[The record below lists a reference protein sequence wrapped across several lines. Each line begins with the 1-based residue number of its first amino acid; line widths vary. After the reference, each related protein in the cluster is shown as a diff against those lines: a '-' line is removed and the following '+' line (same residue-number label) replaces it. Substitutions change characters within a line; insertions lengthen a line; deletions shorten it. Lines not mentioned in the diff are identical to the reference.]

1 MDYIVRTHQLTK
13 TFKGRDVV
21 SNVNMHIR
29 KGEIYGFLGS
39 NGAGKTTVMKMI
51 TNLIKPTSGEIE
63 LFGEKLTERSYHLL
77 GRMGSIIEYPVFYD
91 KMTAKENLELHCEYM
106 GYHNKKAIGEALD
119 MLKLRN
125 IDDKS
130 VHEFSLGM
138 KQRLGIARA
147 IISKPELLIL
157 DEPINGLDP
166 TGIKEMRDL
175 FKILSKEYGIT
186 IFISSHMLGE
196 IEQVADTIAV
206 INHGLLV
213 REVSMEQVK
222 GQHTEHI
229 ELTTNDSK
237 KAAFVLAQHLDLSNV
252 KVMDELTI
260 RIYDNKIAQSEVT
273 KTLIM
278 HDVAIETITK
288 KNSTLEDYFLTLLNG
303 GEYRD

>member
-1 MDYIVRTHQLTK
+1 MEYIVKTHQLTK
-13 TFKGRDVV
+13 TFKGRNVV
-21 SNVNMHIR
+21 SDVNMHIR

-51 TNLIKPTSGEIE
+51 TNLVKPTSGEIE

-106 GYHNKKAIGEALD
+106 GYHNPKAIGEALE

-125 IDDKS
+125 IDDKA

-252 KVMDELTI
+252 KVMDESTI

-288 KNSTLEDYFLTLLNG
+288 KSSSLEDYFLTLLNG